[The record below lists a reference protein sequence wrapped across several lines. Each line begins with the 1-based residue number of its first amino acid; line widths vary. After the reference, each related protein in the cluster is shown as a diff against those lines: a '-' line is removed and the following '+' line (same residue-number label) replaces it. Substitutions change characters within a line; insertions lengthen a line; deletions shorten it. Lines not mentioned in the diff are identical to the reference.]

1 MESEH
6 VAFKPGLNFVE
17 RVDVQQLPGP
27 WDSRF
32 HKGFQLV

>member
-6 VAFKPGLNFVE
+6 LPFKPGLNFVE

-32 HKGFQLV
+32 HKDVQLV